1 LVKTSTRAEI
11 DDAIKLST
19 SVQRNRL
26 NDALLRL
33 RTQKRVKR
41 AYDIKLHD
49 VEIVAVQLGLKIVE
63 GLTCEQFFEHLVKTY
78 PEKDILRR

>member
-1 LVKTSTRAEI
+1 
-11 DDAIKLST
+11 
-19 SVQRNRL
+19 
-26 NDALLRL
+26 
-33 RTQKRVKR
+33 
-41 AYDIKLHD
+41 